1 MLKLLM
7 IDEEG
12 FVGGAEIATSRLLSG
27 LKERCVQCAAVV
39 PANTHYWRVLHERG
53 IRLFPCGLN
62 ELKRTFIRGYPV
74 LREISG
80 LRQAIA
86 EFNPT
91 IIHADAPWA
100 AFFCLPAA
108 KRFDVP
114 VVCALHSYPEAHRA
128 FKRMVFALL
137 KRRLIRRCEH
147 FVVFSNHMLTEI
159 VERYGFPPEKV
170 SKVSHGIERERIAAR
185 MSRTDWRE
193 LNDLPHDAI
202 VFVSITRVHPGKGVM
217 DFVNAA
223 KIVSESCPNVF
234 FVVAGEE
241 VVSPLENLGFTAEL
255 HGRLE
260 TLGISDR
267 FRFLGFQDDVGSI
280 LHGCDVLVHPAHK
293 EPFGLAVAEAS
304 ASGLPVVAS
313 GVGGILETI
322 VDGENGLLFKPKNVN
337 QLAEKMLLLAQNP
350 ELRQQMGQLGAKR
363 NLDKFPMSQM
373 VDGMLR
379 IYECAIGGYQR
390 AP

>member
-7 IDEEG
+7 IGEEG

-39 PANTHYWRVLHERG
+39 PANSHYWRILHERG

-80 LRQAIA
+80 LRRAIA

-128 FKRMVFALL
+128 FKRMVFAFL
-137 KRRLIRRCEH
+137 KRYVIGRCEC
-147 FVVFSNHMLTEI
+147 FVVFSDHMLEE
-159 VERYGFPPEKV
+159 VVRRYGFPAEKV
-170 SKVSHGIERERIAAR
+170 CRVNYGIDEDRITPR
-185 MSRTDWRE
+185 MSRAEWRMR
-193 LNDLPHDAI
+193 NDLPTDAT
-202 VFVSITRVHPGKGVM
+202 VFMVVTRIHPEKGIM
-217 DFVNAA
+217 DLVEAA
-223 KIVSESCPNVF
+223 KLVSEACENIF

-241 VVSPLENLGFTAEL
+241 VVSLLENLGFTAEL
-255 HGRLE
+255 HRRLE
-260 TLGISDR
+260 TLGIANR

-280 LHGCDVLVHPAHK
+280 LRGCDVLVHPSHR

-304 ASGLPVVAS
+304 LAGLPVVAS
-313 GVGGILETI
+313 SVGGIPEM
-322 VDGENGLLFKPKNVN
+322 VVNGGTGFLVEPRNAN
-337 QLAEKMLLLAQNP
+337 QLAEKMLLLAQNHG
-350 ELRQQMGQLGAKR
+350 LRREMGERGITRTRARFQMPQM
-363 NLDKFPMSQM
+363 LD
-373 VDGMLR
+373 DMLE
-379 IYECAIGGYQR
+379 IYERAAGRDQR
-390 AP
+390 